1 MAAMALQDL
10 VARSSPFGFESELLN
25 KMFNLCL
32 WQSCRGHREAL
43 VEMMPSLSHG
53 LGPLPR
59 FSGYSDVES
68 FCHHPRNGSLVEN
81 NDRPSFPAFGDSSR
95 FASGRS
101 TKQAARDVR
110 WSTKSSSMAII
121 FNDMPTGVP
130 QFWCLIQV
138 HIWIRKCNLWQDHRS
153 PSCWVVILWG
163 DCWKVGWYPNWL
175 NKLVPKIGQVG

>member
-1 MAAMALQDL
+1 
-10 VARSSPFGFESELLN
+10 
-25 KMFNLCL
+25 MFNHV
-32 WQSCRGHREAL
+32 Q
-43 VEMMPSLSHG
+43 SLSLTILSGASGGSGRNDAFPEPWVGSFAQIFG
-53 LGPLPR
+53 L
-59 FSGYSDVES
+59 YSDVES

-81 NDRPSFPAFGDSSR
+81 NDRPSFPAFGDGSR

-121 FNDMPTGVP
+121 FNDMPIGVP
-130 QFWCLIQV
+130 QIWCLIQV
-138 HIWIRKCNLWQDHRS
+138 HIWIRKCNLWQDHWCHRS